1 MTYTF
6 AEAQEDLER
15 EEYLARY
22 NQEQAEQIQRGLVD
36 VPGADQQALE
46 ALEAAGPPQPAR
58 EPFREFTGEK
68 YEEREDGGTRQTDDY
83 NRYLQAEANV
93 RAFNEN
99 PIVQT
104 LQGTS
109 DVAGSIVQ
117 GLGDTAV
124 GLAKNIAGIAGSPQ
138 TGWDELAG
146 GPVAPNYAQQGI
158 EAVHDFWHEQNPESD
173 NPINHTIRKLSGV
186 VIPTIFAPGAITTR
200 IAATPFAAALPGAV
214 RTTGAVAGRI
224 GIDTTIVA
232 ASSSAD
238 DENAAKALN
247 DAFGWQI
254 PWATREGAGPDERR
268 WYNLAENTGF
278 AGFGELISGVFAL
291 RTYLKARPKKNMF
304 EASWIHKHDI
314 KKQQLLTEGAKP
326 GTQVEWDPGLV
337 AIPKTEE
344 AVEQLTRSADNIVQQ
359 ATSPAIKE
367 IDDQI
372 NQLGLLDELGEAE
385 ELRLAELVEQRKRVE
400 VDEMTF
406 DPLTK
411 NLDEAAKARE
421 NGLIQEG
428 TERAQTNQ
436 GEYDPIIHDPAE
448 AQARAQTGNGP
459 ADPLGAMVDHHRIL
473 NDMNTTNGRA
483 RAAIP
488 TSGLRKLVSG
498 MSGSERGDFLEE
510 LVAAMSPSES
520 VEWLIEGKWKA
531 APEELK
537 AAVDHKVLQIYNLDT
552 EALAEIMNTL
562 KSKVTLGQE
571 FLGDEEFITYSLAF
585 REVFNNLYDP
595 QKIRASAL
603 ATQQAAD
610 NVADASRAAQVLDNV
625 LDTRRQQELLID
637 NLAVVAKETRANRY
651 LWGYQ
656 GQLLDM
662 VKDPSPN
669 VTQKLVNL
677 LEKFEDDYAKIHT
690 QTDDLTN
697 TLKQINSENPELLKP
712 FVKAFDITDGNVD
725 DIIKLNRWAEKNVSW
740 TKLFVDMDPST
751 PSLFAQGLHGI
762 RYNSMLNGLAPV
774 RAFAGNSVMTI
785 GKPISIL
792 AGSAFEGVGEL
803 ARTGSVTTSAATI
816 KRAMYAYGGVVENFQ
831 RAMRHM
837 AKEWDYAVKN
847 PEKTLIRGRADVKF
861 AQTDNFEALE
871 SMADIWEAEGRY
883 GNLFFLKMAQAASW
897 YNNLPLNRW
906 GINALHAIDGFTNS
920 MMASGMA
927 RAKAYDE
934 LLGKT
939 NGVINPID
947 FDDLQRQLYS
957 QSFDETGLLTDTA
970 AKHAASEIALNLDQP
985 IVKKIDDLIKHVP
998 ALKPLFMFP
1007 RTGVNGLAM
1016 AWSYNPMS
1024 GLGLAMG
1031 KARKVFNAKHPLEIE
1046 EALKLHGINEVSE
1059 EAFIAL
1065 KNEYRGRQVM
1075 GGAVVMGA
1083 GLMAFNGNLTG
1094 NGPHDYHEK
1103 QDMLRMG
1110 WKPNSIRLGG
1120 KWYSYRGL
1128 EPYQQILAL
1137 TADTVYYSTRVDEA
1151 ATEDMFNKLRYAI
1164 TMNVTNQT
1172 FLSGLRPLVGLING
1186 DPTTTQR
1193 FIAGWTD
1200 PLVPFYWSGSRSI
1213 LNNIVTPQLKDVDND
1228 FREYIKNNSR
1238 FFFRGNEELKDQLDV
1253 YTGDP
1258 INYHEPWTATLNAFL
1273 PYFKSNGG
1281 MEPWREWLLASGW
1294 NNLNKYRMNKYTKA
1308 PLTASDRF
1316 FINNWV
1322 AKYGGLKGQVERIM
1336 KMDEKGKFT
1345 QKYVNARGD
1354 MSQKEY
1360 PISSSLIHQELDRVH
1375 DIAFKNAWLALE
1387 QDNRY
1392 YRPTGLLEKYK
1403 KKQIESGNLE
1413 AASDTQ
1419 NQIQELL
1426 KLSK

>member
-1 MTYTF
+1 MTYTPF
-6 AEAQEDLER
+6 QAASDELAVEQERQR
-15 EEYLARY
+15 EELLSQYAPTEIGK
-22 NQEQAEQIQRGLVD
+22 QGPSF
-36 VPGADQQALE
+36 VPGAAE
-46 ALEAAGPPQPAR
+46 EAAAEIEAAAELEDLGM
-58 EPFREFTGEK
+58 GE
-68 YEEREDGGTRQTDDY
+68 EESDQSFMSNEWGME
-83 NRYLQAEANV
+83 QA
-93 RAFNEN
+93 
-99 PIVQT
+99 Q
-104 LQGTS
+104 QGL
-109 DVAGSIVQ
+109 DAKIAVIQ
-117 GLGDTAV
+117 GLGDTVV
-124 GLAKNIAGIAGSPQ
+124 GLAKNVADIQASTQA
-138 TGWDELAG
+138 GWDELAG
-146 GPVAPNYAQQGI
+146 GPAAPNYVKQGTD
-158 EAVHDFWHEQNPESD
+158 AVYDFWHEKNPQSENAVND
-173 NPINHTIRKLSGV
+173 TIRKLSGIV
-186 VIPTIFAPGAITTR
+186 LPSILAPAAIIPR
-200 IAATPFAAALPGAV
+200 LAATPWAVGLPAAV
-214 RTTGAVAGRI
+214 KTTAAISARL
-224 GIDTTIVA
+224 GIDTAIVA
-232 ASSSAD
+232 SSTSAD

-247 DAFGWQI
+247 DAFGWNL
-254 PWATREGAGPDERR
+254 PWATKEGAGPDERR
-268 WYNLAENTGF
+268 WYNLMENLGMAGAAE
-278 AGFGELISGVFAL
+278 LVQGVFAL
-291 RTYLKARPKKNMF
+291 RTILKNRHADRFIDKQSWLHNF
-304 EASWIHKHDI
+304 DLNRSELYSGEAV
-314 KKQQLLTEGAKP
+314 P
-326 GTQVEWDPGLV
+326 GSMIEWDPGLV
-337 AIPKTEE
+337 AIPQTEE
-344 AVEQLTRSADNIVQQ
+344 AVEGLIRNADQITQETV
-359 ATSPAIKE
+359 SPAIKE

-372 NQLGLLDELGEAE
+372 AQLTRSPELQAIDEQIDSLGPLDELGEASE
-385 ELRLAELVEQRKRVE
+385 QRLVELLEMRKRVE

-421 NGLIQEG
+421 NGLIQEA

-483 RAAIP
+483 RAVIP

-552 EALAEIMNTL
+552 EALAEVMNTL

-603 ATQQAAD
+603 VTQQAAD

-751 PSLFAQGLHGI
+751 PSLFAQGIHGI

-883 GNLFFLKMAQAASW
+883 GNLFFLKTAQAASW

-1046 EALKLHGINEVSE
+1046 EALKLHGINEFSE

-1103 QDMLRMG
+1103 QAMLRMG

-1345 QKYVNARGD
+1345 QKYVNARGG

>member
-1 MTYTF
+1 MTYTPF
-6 AEAQEDLER
+6 QAAIDELAVEDEMRRDEELSLHTPSEVDKAGPDFVPGASEAAEEALKIPRAASLISDDPNFLQWVESQGLTEEDLINMAEER
-15 EEYLARY
+15 KNANLLNTGITGYETPFSGLEGVKEATMPVT
-22 NQEQAEQIQRGLVD
+22 QGLVD
-36 VPGADQQALE
+36 
-46 ALEAAGPPQPAR
+46 
-58 EPFREFTGEK
+58 T
-68 YEEREDGGTRQTDDY
+68 
-83 NRYLQAEANV
+83 
-93 RAFNEN
+93 
-99 PIVQT
+99 
-104 LQGTS
+104 
-109 DVAGSIVQ
+109 
-117 GLGDTAV
+117 GLGAASLIT
-124 GLAKNIAGIAGSPQ
+124 GGITDP
-138 TGWDELAG
+138 
-146 GPVAPNYAQQGI
+146 I
-158 EAVHDFWHEQNPESD
+158 KDFWHDKNPQSD
-173 NPINHTIRKLSGV
+173 NAVSHTVRKLSGV
-186 VIPTIFAPGAITTR
+186 VLPSIMAPQVVLPALANSPWAMGLP
-200 IAATPFAAALPGAV
+200 AAV
-214 RTTGAVAGRI
+214 KTTGAIAARLGL
-224 GIDTTIVA
+224 DTGIVA
-232 ASSSAD
+232 SSTSAD

-247 DAFGWQI
+247 DTFGWSL

-268 WYNLAENTGF
+268 WYNLMENLGM
-278 AGFGELISGVFAL
+278 AGAVELVQGAFSL
-291 RTYLKARPKKNMF
+291 RTILKNRHADRFIDKQ
-304 EASWIHKHDI
+304 SWLHNFDLNRSELHSG
-314 KKQQLLTEGAKP
+314 QVAP
-326 GTQVEWDPGLV
+326 GSMVEWDPGLV
-337 AIPKTEE
+337 AIPQTEE
-344 AVEQLTRSADNIVQQ
+344 AVEGLIRNADQITQETV
-359 ATSPAIKE
+359 SPAIKE

-372 NQLGLLDELGEAE
+372 EQLGLLDELGEAE
-385 ELRLAELVEQRKRVE
+385 ELRLAELVAERAKVE
-400 VDEMTF
+400 VDEMAF

-421 NGLIQEG
+421 NGLLTEA
-428 TERAQTNQ
+428 TERVQTNQ

-448 AQARAQTGNGP
+448 AQARAQSGNGP
-459 ADPLGAMVDHHRIL
+459 ADTLGAMVDHHRIL

-483 RAAIP
+483 RAALP

-531 APEELK
+531 TPEDLK
-537 AAVDHKVLQIYNLDT
+537 AAVDHKVLEIYNLDT
-552 EALAEIMNTL
+552 ESLAEAMNVL

-610 NVADASRAAQVLDNV
+610 NVTDASRAAQVLDGV
-625 LDTRRQQELLID
+625 LDSRRQQELLID

-669 VTQKLVNL
+669 VTQKLVDL

-690 QTDDLTN
+690 QTDELTN

-762 RYNSMLNGLAPV
+762 RYNSLLNGLAPI
-774 RAFAGNSVMTI
+774 RAFAGNSAMTI
-785 GKPISIL
+785 GKPISML

-803 ARTGSVTTSAATI
+803 ARTGSVTSSAATI
-816 KRAMYAYGGVVENFQ
+816 KRALYTYGGVVENFQ
-831 RAMRHM
+831 RAMQHM

-897 YNNLPLNRW
+897 YNNLPINRW

-947 FDDLQRQLYS
+947 FDDLQRHLYS

-970 AKHAASEIALNLDQP
+970 AKHAASEISLNLDQP

-1007 RTGVNGLAM
+1007 RTGINGLAM

-1024 GLGLAMG
+1024 GLGMAMG

-1059 EAFIAL
+1059 EAFMAL

-1128 EPYQQILAL
+1128 EPYQQILSL
-1137 TADTVYYSTRVDEA
+1137 TADTIYYSTRVDEA
-1151 ATEDMFNKLRYAI
+1151 ATEDILNKLRYAI

-1200 PLVPFYWSGSRSI
+1200 PLVPFYWSGARNV
-1213 LNNIVTPQLKDVDND
+1213 LNNVVTPQLKDVDND

-1253 YTGDP
+1253 YTGEP
-1258 INYHEPWTATLNAFL
+1258 INYHDPWTSTVNAFL

-1316 FINNWV
+1316 FINNYV
-1322 AKYGGLKGQVERIM
+1322 AQYGGLKEQIERIM
-1336 KMDEKGKFT
+1336 EMDRKGKFT
-1345 QKYVNARGD
+1345 QKYVDARGQ

-1360 PISSSLIHQELDRVH
+1360 PISSSFIHQELDRVH

-1413 AASDTQ
+1413 AASQTQ